1 MLRKDQYDNIS
12 IPRSLFGVASLTDYD
27 HSIGTSQREQLGRVD
42 IRTVE
47 IRASDIRACQIGTG
61 KCTS

>member
-27 HSIGTSQREQLGRVD
+27 HGIGTSQ
-42 IRTVE
+42 
-47 IRASDIRACQIGTG
+47 
-61 KCTS
+61 

>member
-1 MLRKDQYDNIS
+1 MLRKNQYDNIS
-12 IPRSLFGVASLTDYD
+12 IPRLFGVASLADYG

-47 IRASDIRACQIGTG
+47 IRASDVSACHIGTG
-61 KCTS
+61 KRAS